1 MGLVGAAVRSGKGRQ
16 RCGLASPHGP
26 QMKMTLSGVSLQSC
40 VLRRRKSESVAMGFD
55 LQPTLQGHLIGV
67 RPLRPDDFHALF
79 TAASDPLVWQQH
91 PDSDRYKPEVFQ
103 KSDRK

>member
-1 MGLVGAAVRSGKGRQ
+1 
-16 RCGLASPHGP
+16 
-26 QMKMTLSGVSLQSC
+26 
-40 VLRRRKSESVAMGFD
+40 MGFD

-103 KSDRK
+103 KFFDAAIQSKGALVVIDRESRRIIGSSRYCLTAEAGDVEIGYTFLERA